1 MKKNAL
7 LTFIFAC
14 IPGAGQM
21 YYGYM
26 RRGLSLVTLFCVASG
41 IGVIIPPILL
51 ATPIIWMYA
60 FFDTYDLIRYLVS
73 GSPKPDDFIWGDRI
87 DLGRFKTFTPRG
99 NRIIGWVLVAC
110 GVWVLFDSWVAPI
123 LHDVFI
129 TLGIEYLYY
138 NLVGQLPTIIV
149 AGLLIYFGIRLL
161 GRSGGNN
168 SANTM
173 PPYPGEFRDG
183 EGNSQDM
190 PR

>member
-7 LTFIFAC
+7 LTFIFSC

-26 RRGLSLVTLFCVASG
+26 RRGLSLVTLFCVAFG

-73 GSPKPDDFIWGDRI
+73 GNPKPDDFIWGDRI

>member
-26 RRGLSLVTLFCVASG
+26 RRGLSLVTLFCVAPG

-73 GSPKPDDFIWGDRI
+73 GNPKPDDFIWGDRI

-183 EGNSQDM
+183 EGDSQDM

>member
-73 GSPKPDDFIWGDRI
+73 GNPKPDDFIWGDRI

-99 NRIIGWVLVAC
+99 NHIIGWVLVAC

>member
-51 ATPIIWMYA
+51 ATLIIWMYA

-149 AGLLIYFGIRLL
+149 AGMLIYFGIRLL

-183 EGNSQDM
+183 EGDSQDM

>member
-73 GSPKPDDFIWGDRI
+73 GNPKPDDFIWGDRI

>member
-41 IGVIIPPILL
+41 IGAIIPPILL

-87 DLGRFKTFTPRG
+87 DLGRCKTFTPRG

-183 EGNSQDM
+183 EGDSQDM

>member
-73 GSPKPDDFIWGDRI
+73 GNPKPDDFIWGDRI

-183 EGNSQDM
+183 GGDSQDM

>member
-73 GSPKPDDFIWGDRI
+73 GNPKPDDFIWGDRI
-87 DLGRFKTFTPRG
+87 DLGRFTTFTPRG

-183 EGNSQDM
+183 EGDSQDM

>member
-26 RRGLSLVTLFCVASG
+26 CRGLSLVTLFCVASG

-73 GSPKPDDFIWGDRI
+73 GNPKPDDFIWGDRI

-129 TLGIEYLYY
+129 TLGIEYLYD

-183 EGNSQDM
+183 EGDSQDM

>member
-73 GSPKPDDFIWGDRI
+73 GNPKPDDFIWGDRI

-110 GVWVLFDSWVAPI
+110 GVWVLFYSWVAPI
-123 LHDVFI
+123 LPDVFI

>member
-41 IGVIIPPILL
+41 IGAIIPPILL

-161 GRSGGNN
+161 GRSSANG
-168 SANTM
+168 ANTM

-183 EGNSQDM
+183 EGDSQDM

>member
-41 IGVIIPPILL
+41 IGAIIPPILL

-73 GSPKPDDFIWGDRI
+73 GNPKPDDFIWGDRI

-110 GVWVLFDSWVAPI
+110 GVWVLFESWVAPI

>member
-41 IGVIIPPILL
+41 IGAIIPPILL
-51 ATPIIWMYA
+51 AAPIIWMYA

-87 DLGRFKTFTPRG
+87 DLGRFKAFTPRG

-123 LHDVFI
+123 LRDIFI

-138 NLVGQLPTIIV
+138 NLIGQLPTIIV
-149 AGLLIYFGIRLL
+149 AGLLIYFGIKLL
-161 GRSGGNN
+161 GRSGG
-168 SANTM
+168 SANAM

-183 EGNSQDM
+183 EGDSQDM
-190 PR
+190 PQ

>member
-41 IGVIIPPILL
+41 IGAIIPPVLL
-51 ATPIIWMYA
+51 AAPIIWMYA

-73 GSPKPDDFIWGDRI
+73 GSPKPDDYIWGDRI

-161 GRSGGNN
+161 GRSGGAN

-183 EGNSQDM
+183 EGDSQDM

>member
-7 LTFIFAC
+7 LTVIFAC

-73 GSPKPDDFIWGDRI
+73 GNPKPDDFIWGDRI

>member
-173 PPYPGEFRDG
+173 SPYPGEFRDE
-183 EGNSQDM
+183 EGDSQDM